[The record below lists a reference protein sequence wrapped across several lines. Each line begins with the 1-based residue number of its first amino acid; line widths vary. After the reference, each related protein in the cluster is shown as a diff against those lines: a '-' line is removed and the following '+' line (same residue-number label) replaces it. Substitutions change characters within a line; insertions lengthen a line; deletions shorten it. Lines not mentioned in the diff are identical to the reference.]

1 MPQTLYCWRCGT
13 DMPMLDEAEWTLV
26 NEQLKAALQS
36 IKSYR
41 QEHGVALDAV
51 PNYEQRFAIALR
63 LYEDLTGFHE
73 TNPNALYH
81 HRLSL
86 YGPPCKACGKPLRT
100 PRATFCAACGASA

>member
-13 DMPMLDEAEWTLV
+13 DMPMLDEREY
-26 NEQLKAALQS
+26 EQLLAQRRPLKELMQRYRDLHGGASPKETAELLQD
-36 IKSYR
+36 
-41 QEHGVALDAV
+41 VLDE
-51 PNYEQRFAIALR
+51 YERI
-63 LYEDLTGFHE
+63 TGFKE
-73 TNPNALYH
+73 TNPNAIWH